1 MNEYE
6 YASRYLGQY
15 TVHGS
20 EIIPVLCPFCG
31 GGEHR
36 DKNTFALNF
45 DNHTY
50 NCKRGSCGVS
60 GHFSELLREKGET
73 FTDSYYNGKPYIKP
87 KKEWK
92 TPETKCSR
100 MTQKASEYIAARKIT
115 AETAEAFGVSCDE
128 KGNLVFPYY
137 RSTEARTANKPTFIK
152 FRIPEKVTQGRKMWR
167 EADTMP
173 ILYNLD
179 HCDPAKGILYIT
191 EGEFDAMALWQA
203 TGGTLNVTSVPS
215 GAEDFTWIETC
226 ADELAKYKAFAVIG
240 DNDLPGLKMAQELV
254 VKLSGDGV
262 KVYLPDYGKYLGCK
276 DCNEILVRHGA
287 GAFVEILS
295 NLSMPPVRGLIN
307 IADVRRTDIDNV
319 RKTRS
324 GLKSFDAETG
334 GFFEGDLTV
343 WTGKRGSGKSTF
355 LNQVMLQ
362 AIDDGTN
369 VCVYSGEIPADRF
382 KNQIM
387 LCAAGYHHVE
397 QRTDSTTG
405 REYYIPEK
413 DVEPYINDWMSRKLW
428 LYDNKIIENDERKS
442 IIERFTAAY
451 KQYDCRVFIVDN
463 LMTVNCN
470 SRASEVMQIQ
480 ADFVIQLRKFAEIH
494 NSHVHVVVHP
504 RKTNEI
510 SDADDVGG
518 LGTITNIA
526 CNVFSVKRKNEE
538 NPNADGVVIKCLKNR
553 AFGVTSEM
561 EVSYDNTSRRFGEL
575 YAVPSKYGWEMA
587 WETDYPNER
596 KKGQNHENQ

>member
-1 MNEYE
+1 MNEFE
-6 YASRYLGQY
+6 YASRYLGPY
-15 TVHGS
+15 KVNGN
-20 EIIPVLCPFCG
+20 EIVPNLCPFCG
-31 GGEHR
+31 GGAHR
-36 DKNTFALNF
+36 DKNTFALNY

-73 FTDSYYNGKPYIKP
+73 FTDNYYSGKPYIKP
-87 KKEWK
+87 KKEYK
-92 TPETKCSR
+92 KPETKYTGL
-100 MTQKASEYIAARKIT
+100 TQKAADYIAARKISP
-115 AETAEAFGVSCDE
+115 ETAAAFGVSCDE

-137 RSTEARTANKPTFIK
+137 RTREDRETQKPTFIK

-226 ADELAKYKAFAVIG
+226 ADDLAQYKAFAVIG
-240 DNDLPGLKMAQELV
+240 DNDLPGLKMAQELCL
-254 VKLSGDGV
+254 KLADDGV
-262 KVYLPDYGKYLGCK
+262 KVYLPDWSRYRGCK
-276 DCNEILVRHGA
+276 DCNEILVRYGEE
-287 GAFVEILS
+287 AFVEILS
-295 NLSMPPVRGLIN
+295 KLSMPPVRGLIN

-324 GLKSFDAETG
+324 GLKAFDSETG

-397 QRTDSTTG
+397 ERTDSVTG
-405 REYYIPEK
+405 RVYYIPKRET
-413 DVEPYINDWMSRKLW
+413 EPYINDWMSGKLW

-504 RKTNEI
+504 RKTNDI
-510 SDADDVGG
+510 ADADDVGG
-518 LGTITNIA
+518 MGTITNIA
-526 CNVFSVKRKNEE
+526 CNVFSVKRRGDEGQT
-538 NPNADGVVIKCLKNR
+538 ADGVVIKCLKNR
-553 AFGVTSEM
+553 AFGVTSEL
-561 EVSYDNTSRRFGEL
+561 EVVYDNRSRRFGEA
-575 YAVPSKYGWEMA
+575 YAAPARYGWEMA
-587 WETDYPNER
+587 WEADCAETR
-596 KKGQNHENQ
+596 